1 MVKID
6 NLYYDGYIH
15 SAITNCVERQKRK
28 YDNLLIVVGKV
39 GTGKSTLAIQLC
51 HLYAHMTGMKF
62 DHNNIVFSGEEFFKA
77 GQKAN
82 QIILYD
88 EAIEGLM
95 STNWA
100 NKMSKYTV
108 QLLNMNRKFRNF
120 YVLCIPSITKL
131 NFDIVQRAHIVFRT
145 YTKGFN
151 RGFGGMYPDKGNCAS
166 NFYYKEKR
174 RHPQPMKPLRTFK
187 FLDHSEKI
195 IDVKAYEKAKTRAIQ
210 TLMDKD
216 TVDTASAWQKKY
228 WNVILQAHNKM
239 GMNCKQLSEFVEVP
253 FKTMEEHL
261 RHAKLAQNLNPAKIS
276 RINTQKEVEL
286 NV

>member
-1 MVKID
+1 MVKVGE
-6 NLYYDGYIH
+6 LYYDGYIYK
-15 SAITNCVERQKRK
+15 AIDNCVERQKRK

-51 HLYAHMTGMKF
+51 HLYSHMTGLKF
-62 DHNNIVFSGEEFFKA
+62 DHKNIVFSGEEFFRA

-95 STNWA
+95 SSNWA

-131 NFDIVQRAHIVFRT
+131 NYDIVQRAHIVFRT

-166 NFYYKEKR
+166 NFYYGEKKR
-174 RHPQPMKPLRTFK
+174 RPFPMKPLRTFK

-216 TVDTASAWQKKY
+216 ETSNATLYQKKY
-228 WNVILQAHNKM
+228 YRMLNSTELTT
-239 GMNCKQLSEFVEVP
+239 KQLATILDVHRTNVDRD
-253 FKTMEEHL
+253 KRL
-261 RHAKLAQNLNPAKIS
+261 AKIWAS
-276 RINTQKEVEL
+276 TSNDPSAASNNTHKEVVK